1 LLLASVL
8 CAIVTCLDAE
18 LSRGRVQH
26 PPPPQ
31 LPHETMQIISHDSNQ
46 PYVIGHVMQRDIAK
60 NKSAMDGG
68 NIRLGRATHRLSLLP
83 CARRSSRCISPSVQI
98 ADGRST
104 CLLSEVSSEGF
115 SEPSHFASKQGGVER
130 RASRAR
136 QKRGKRAP
144 WAADGSCA
152 TRWLDFETAKSTV
165 RLLEHTRRSD
175 FWEWWKRER
184 PVDLPYNP
192 DKAYRK
198 SGWSSWGDFLGLDE
212 NSSGYRWR

>member
-1 LLLASVL
+1 MLFASVL
-8 CAIVTCLDAE
+8 CALVTCLDAE
-18 LSRGRVQH
+18 LSLGRVK
-26 PPPPQ
+26 PSPPPQ
-31 LPHETMQIISHDSNQ
+31 LPHDSMQIISHHASP
-46 PYVIGHVMQRDIAK
+46 PYVIGHVMQRDIAG
-60 NKSAMDGG
+60 NKPAMDGG
-68 NIRLGRATHRLSLLP
+68 DMRLGRAAHRLSLLP
-83 CARRSSRCISPSVQI
+83 CARRSSRSISPKVQI

-104 CLLSEVSSEGF
+104 CLPSEVSSEGF
-115 SEPSHFASKQGGVER
+115 SEPSHFASKQGRVER
-130 RASRAR
+130 RASRSR
-136 QKRGKRAP
+136 EKRGKRAP

-165 RLLEHTRRSD
+165 RLLAHTRRSD

-212 NSSGYRWR
+212 SSSGYRWR